1 MYREIFDLLA
11 QDGRAK
17 SAVVLTG
24 ESTGARCVWKE
35 GQLCPIDTAASFRW
49 EPWEKALSDIHETG
63 ILTAGEQ
70 KIFVEVYSRNPRL
83 VLLGGGHVSRPVAHI
98 ASLLGFSVTV
108 MDDRQ
113 EFITEERFPEAEERI
128 LGTFDTLS
136 EKIPEY
142 ENSYYVAVTRGHAGD
157 TVCARQILKR
167 PYKYFGMIGS
177 RTKVRITREKLLE
190 EGFSPESLDTIHA
203 PIGLPIGGETPEEI
217 AVSIVAEMVQ
227 EKNKSRESFADEK
240 ILDAVRAGRR
250 GVMMTI
256 VRKDGSSPRGVGSKL
271 FLDKEG
277 MLYGSI
283 GGGNVEYEALKL
295 AGQIEKPCLVSYHF
309 SPGDSRNLG
318 MICGGNVDVFFECI

>member
-1 MYREIFDLLA
+1 MYREIFDLLVK
-11 QDGRAK
+11 DGRVK

-24 ESTGARCVWKE
+24 ESAGERCVWK
-35 GQLCPIDTAASFRW
+35 GGRLCPIDTEGAFEWKSW
-49 EPWEKALSDIHETG
+49 ERALSNARETG
-63 ILTAGEQ
+63 IMTVGEQ
-70 KIFVEVYSRNPRL
+70 KIFVELYSKNPRL
-83 VLLGGGHVSRPVAHI
+83 ILLGGGHVSKPVAQI

-108 MDDRQ
+108 MDDRP
-113 EFITEERFPEAEERI
+113 EFITEERFPDADERI
-128 LGTFDTLS
+128 LGSFEALS

-142 ENSYYVAVTRGHAGD
+142 ENSYYVVVTRGHAGD

-177 RTKVRITREKLLE
+177 KTKVHITREKLLG
-190 EGFSPESLDTIHA
+190 EGFSSEILDTIHA
-203 PIGLPIGGETPEEI
+203 PIGLPIGGGTPEEI
-217 AVSIVAEMVQ
+217 AVSIAAEMVQ

-240 ILDAVRAGRR
+240 VLDAVRSGRH

-271 FLDKEG
+271 FLDSEG
-277 MLYGSI
+277 MIYGSI
-283 GGGNVEYEALKL
+283 GGGNVEYEALKF
-295 AGQIEKPCLVSYHF
+295 AGQAEKPCLVSYHF